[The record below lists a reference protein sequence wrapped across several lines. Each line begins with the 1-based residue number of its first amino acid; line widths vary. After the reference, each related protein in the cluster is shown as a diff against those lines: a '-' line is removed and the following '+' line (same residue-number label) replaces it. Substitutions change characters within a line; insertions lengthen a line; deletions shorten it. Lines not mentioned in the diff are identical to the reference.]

1 MLISVIRGSGRVE
14 MYHVIMG
21 YLAAVDIVNGKWL
34 RKRAEVVG
42 RDTYTI
48 FYGIRLERCNDI
60 ICNDLTFQ
68 LC

>member
-42 RDTYTI
+42 RDT
-48 FYGIRLERCNDI
+48 
-60 ICNDLTFQ
+60 
-68 LC
+68 